1 MSELSQRP
9 RRTIV
14 VKIGSAIL
22 TNDGAGL
29 DAQAVKTWVGQMVE
43 LLDAD
48 FDIVLVSSG
57 SIVEGIRRLGWPAP
71 TRGGPRT
78 TSCRG
83 CRANGSHPAL

>member
-1 MSELSQRP
+1 MSELTQRP

-57 SIVEGIRRLGWPAP
+57 SIVEGIRRLGWPRRPEAVHELQAAAAV
-71 TRGGPRT
+71 G
-78 TSCRG
+78 
-83 CRANGSHPAL
+83 ANGSHPAL